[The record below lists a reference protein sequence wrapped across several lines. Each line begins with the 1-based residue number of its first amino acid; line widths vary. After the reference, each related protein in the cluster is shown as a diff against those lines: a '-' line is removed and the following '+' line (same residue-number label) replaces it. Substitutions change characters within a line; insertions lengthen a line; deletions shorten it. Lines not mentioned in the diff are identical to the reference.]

1 MKEIIKCLVDNSDFE
16 EYKKE
21 YGQSIICAYAR
32 IDGWS
37 VGIVAN
43 QRKSIKTKKRRTS
56 IRRCHIF

>member
-32 IDGWS
+32 IDRWS
-37 VGIVAN
+37 
-43 QRKSIKTKKRRTS
+43 
-56 IRRCHIF
+56 